1 MIGQGVFNSEEIN
14 VLWRVK
20 LGAHPAIVSN
30 IHDLIADI
38 AWELGQDQINYMF
51 ELILDT
57 WIEPGC
63 STKDREGLLQLV
75 GRLAKGSLTDKAIDL
90 LWAMGSRRDIIPD
103 DIMSETLSTIVNI
116 LKQQDQQDKMS
127 DKIKYNVNRKANLM
141 RKLVIQLRA
150 EPQLPTAI
158 PIMQLFEF
166 VGNLFEEKVG
176 HASSTLESLHAQHSN
191 YGDGGDE
198 VEDVPDRKTMI
209 NRLQVEYDL
218 ILLVRTEL
226 IEILTKFHG
235 RNQVPPRA
243 EICARLNFIRYLLR
257 EGQTFLDYDHSKE
270 IWNGLIIGGIHP
282 SEPEIGFEWF
292 TSLMGD
298 DADLARDSIYRF
310 FIENI
315 LQYNT
320 AKLNQGVILCFSSFF
335 GHIHENSSL
344 DQEERDNPIQ
354 LGLNYMWKALTS
366 CEESV
371 APQIINIIQTTYLN
385 KHHHSINA
393 NHNDFFDECNQRLKP
408 FKETLSVISTTE
420 GSQEQGQRTAVK
432 IRRVLDVLRHYVAN
446 WPWLRG
452 SDDAVPLDQAWRG
465 KPKNYRVQATGVYF
479 SKGHYK
485 RKFCKFFST

>member
-1 MIGQGVFNSEEIN
+1 MIGQGVFNNDEIN

-38 AWELGQDQINYMF
+38 AWELAQEQINYMF

-57 WIEPGC
+57 WIEPEC

-127 DKIKYNVNRKANLM
+127 DKVKYNVNRKANLM
-141 RKLVIQLRA
+141 RKLLIQLRA

-176 HASSTLESLHAQHSN
+176 HASTLESLHAQHSN

-198 VEDVPDRKTMI
+198 VPDVPDRKTMI

-226 IEILTKFHG
+226 IEILTKFHA
-235 RNQVPPRA
+235 RNEVPPRA
-243 EICARLNFIRYLLR
+243 EIAARLNFIRYLLR

-298 DADLARDSIYRF
+298 DPDLARDSIYRF

-354 LGLNYMWKALTS
+354 ERGLLLVPRTS
-366 CEESV
+366 
-371 APQIINIIQTTYLN
+371 L
-385 KHHHSINA
+385 
-393 NHNDFFDECNQRLKP
+393 L
-408 FKETLSVISTTE
+408 
-420 GSQEQGQRTAVK
+420 
-432 IRRVLDVLRHYVAN
+432 LRKS
-446 WPWLRG
+446 PI
-452 SDDAVPLDQAWRG
+452 
-465 KPKNYRVQATGVYF
+465 
-479 SKGHYK
+479 
-485 RKFCKFFST
+485 